1 MRLPL
6 DRLTAFMRDLSSLV
20 RIFLTA
26 GSVAL
31 LWLASALPATA
42 APSGRLAGP
51 PCDPQTTALRKLARQ
66 PKSFGGPLK
75 QARAQQPFGL
85 TDPSA
90 RLQRGTR
97 TTFDSDEAAIQNDAP
112 AARIDDE
119 SRPLVP
125 ARPKLGLARSSC
137 GVNTLPTGVSGWI
150 WPEIIRAARPGPK

>member
-51 PCDPQTTALRKLARQ
+51 ACDPQTTALRKLARQ

-119 SRPLVP
+119 SRPLP
-125 ARPKLGLARSSC
+125 SLCLLGLLARPVDGSLRSPTFCPRAPRGPPLA
-137 GVNTLPTGVSGWI
+137 
-150 WPEIIRAARPGPK
+150 A